1 MGGGSS
7 RQDVRITSSLKQGET
22 LASNTS
28 YCENG
33 TVHLQLSISTR
44 SNMNYQEDVPTTIGT
59 ISDAQF
65 RPMSTRTMPDGAVF
79 DGSNDIDADV
89 TVTSSG
95 EIRITKRGF
104 AYDEAV
110 TLRIDCSYTI

>member
-7 RQDVRITSSLKQGET
+7 RQDVRITSSLQQGET

-59 ISDAQF
+59 ISDERF
-65 RPMSTRTMPDGAVF
+65 RPMATRTMPGGAVF
-79 DGSNDIDADV
+79 DGANDIDADV
-89 TVTSSG
+89 TVTPSG
-95 EIRITKRGF
+95 DVKITKRGF
-104 AYDEAV
+104 DFDEAV
-110 TLRIDCSYTI
+110 TLRVDCSYTI